1 MASFEIKER
10 LKAAESW
17 ILANPNPPQ
26 KWPWTWLY
34 NAGRSAYAL
43 IRDVIRGEL
52 TLHAMSLVYTTLL
65 SIVPL
70 LALSFSV
77 LKALGVHERMEPFL
91 FQFFQPMGPQG
102 VDMAERIL
110 GFVDNMKVGVL
121 GSVGLALL
129 VYTVVSLVQ
138 KVERSF
144 NMIWRVPVM
153 RSVAQRFSNYLSVIM
168 VGPLLMVSAIGV
180 SAAIFSS
187 SAVQALIAIEPFG
200 TVILMVSRFMPFLLV
215 VSAFTFVYMFMPNTR
230 VKFQCAFIGGL
241 VAGVSWQAGGLLFA
255 SFVAGSARYAAI
267 YSSFAIGITMLIWI
281 YLNWMILLLGAS
293 LAFYLQNPGSIAKRT
308 HVQLSPELQER
319 IALAMMWLVARP
331 FSEGKKAPQQEALE
345 HLLRVPGEVTRGVS
359 DKLIR
364 AGLISLAGSQGD
376 QLVPGRTLDLITVG
390 DVLGV
395 VRHDEDRVVDRLP
408 PVFPVELLK
417 GERAN
422 ESTTFATLLKSGE
435 SKVVSSE
442 QHPR

>member
-1 MASFEIKER
+1 VASFEIKER

-43 IRDVIRGEL
+43 IRDVVRGEL

-187 SAVQALIAIEPFG
+187 SAVQTLIAIEPFG